1 VTNTEVCISHLLED
15 FFAYFATMDPINL
28 IASRYLVARKKIS
41 LVSTLTII
49 SVSGI
54 TIGTALLI
62 VILSIFNGFFDVVKG
77 LLLTYDPDIRIESTN
92 DRIFSRDADF
102 EILLSEIPE
111 IIAVAPY
118 ISGKALLAHR
128 GNEEKVVEVRGINS
142 ETFFEVVAMDE
153 MLSDEAKNLSVQNR
167 LPGILLGDQLRS
179 QLSISVNER
188 LSLLSAIGIQR
199 SLTQFAAPRHY
210 TFEVRGSF
218 FLQQVYEGSIV
229 FVDLEAAQRM
239 FGFRNGLSGYDI
251 KITDHDEAQKL
262 KEVIQAKIGTE
273 YTVKTWY
280 DLQKPLYDIMNIE
293 KWSAYFILMLIVIV
307 AVLNIV
313 GSLTMIVIQKSRD
326 IGILM
331 SFGYTR
337 NDIRRIFLR
346 QGLIIG
352 LIGTFLGGGIGL
364 LISYLQKTYGLVKL
378 AGAES
383 FIISSYPV
391 SINPIDVGL
400 ILAGSLFL
408 CLIASWYPAKRA
420 SSLQPTEVLRY
431 D

>member
-1 VTNTEVCISHLLED
+1 MYTSNCRRI
-15 FFAYFATMDPINL
+15 FFAYFVTMDPINL
-28 IASRYLVARKKIS
+28 IASRYLVARKNIS

-62 VILSIFNGFFDVVKG
+62 VILSVFNGFFDVVKG
-77 LLLTYDPDIRIESTN
+77 LLLTYDPDIRIESTTE
-92 DRIFSRDADF
+92 RIFHRDSDF
-102 EILLSEIPE
+102 EILLTEIPE
-111 IIAVAPY
+111 IVAVAPF

-128 GNEEKVVEVRGINS
+128 GNEEKVVEVRGIDS
-142 ETFFEVVAMDE
+142 GSFFEVVAMDE
-153 MLSDEAKNLSVQNR
+153 MLSDEAKNLRVQNH

-179 QLSISVNER
+179 QLGISVDER
-188 LSLLSAIGIQR
+188 LTLLSAIGIQR

-251 KITDHDEAQKL
+251 KITDHNDAQKL
-262 KEVIQAKIGTE
+262 KEVIQAKIGPD
-273 YTVKTWY
+273 YTVNTWY

-293 KWSAYFILMLIVIV
+293 KWSAYFILMLIVMV

-331 SFGYTR
+331 SFGFTR

-346 QGLIIG
+346 QGLLIG
-352 LIGTFLGGGIGL
+352 LTGTFLGGGIGL
-364 LISYLQKTYGLVKL
+364 VISYLQKTYGLVKL

-383 FIISSYPV
+383 FIISAYPI
-391 SINPIDVGL
+391 SINPVDVGL
-400 ILAGSLFL
+400 ILSGSLFL